1 MAVPP
6 RPRCVD
12 RLARP
17 RSRRR
22 LRLYFTAFF
31 AAPLI
36 LSSACAGP
44 AAPLPP
50 PPPSTQPPPPPPPP
64 PNAAP
69 VIASITAP
77 VARAEVNE
85 PIVITAKIEDA
96 ETAADKLTYTWEANA
111 GTFSGAGPAVTWR
124 LEPGATQTPIDLK
137 VTLTVTE
144 PYDALQNGQLVK
156 LEHKV
161 VREVTLTRVHDS
173 RAELSAMTLRFLIDL
188 FGNSSVRPEQCVV
201 DFSNSCP
208 GKFDELD
215 DIEDNRSEFL
225 ILSAS
230 ARIVNVAL
238 DAARTSASVDAQCSF
253 RDRKLPGGK
262 EGVSEGMCR
271 FTAVYEQRRWWLCS
285 SHFEG
290 SCGSCATPSRLRR
303 MTMREFFLAGH
314 RDR

>member
-1 MAVPP
+1 
-6 RPRCVD
+6 VD

-96 ETAADKLTYTWEANA
+96 ETAPDKLT
-111 GTFSGAGPAVTWR
+111 
-124 LEPGATQTPIDLK
+124 
-137 VTLTVTE
+137 
-144 PYDALQNGQLVK
+144 
-156 LEHKV
+156 
-161 VREVTLTRVHDS
+161 
-173 RAELSAMTLRFLIDL
+173 
-188 FGNSSVRPEQCVV
+188 
-201 DFSNSCP
+201 
-208 GKFDELD
+208 
-215 DIEDNRSEFL
+215 
-225 ILSAS
+225 
-230 ARIVNVAL
+230 
-238 DAARTSASVDAQCSF
+238 
-253 RDRKLPGGK
+253 
-262 EGVSEGMCR
+262 
-271 FTAVYEQRRWWLCS
+271 
-285 SHFEG
+285 
-290 SCGSCATPSRLRR
+290 
-303 MTMREFFLAGH
+303 
-314 RDR
+314 